1 MFQLFLSL
9 SSNRGGRGIK
19 RVVRRCET
27 GLPWWLGGKES
38 TRRCRR
44 HRSDPRSGETPHSVE
59 QLSPPAPT
67 TEPVTS
73 SSGCATTEPT
83 RCNYW
88 KPRAPEPV
96 FTRGAAAVRSS
107 HIATRESPRDHEDPA
122 LRCSQP
128 QPWVNTGGY
137 NSVSTTGSARR
148 ALNHRRRSEAAEGS
162 CKQLKWDR
170 CRVPLTTHCPQA
182 SKAHRLDALSQ
193 FYNCPRTITEF
204 MVTDDTETTSNISRT
219 R

>member
-19 RVVRRCET
+19 RAVRRCET

-73 SSGCATTEPT
+73 SSGFLQHGTHALQLLKAT
-83 RCNYW
+83 C
-88 KPRAPEPV
+88 PRACVHKRSRCGEELPHRNERKPPRPRRPS
-96 FTRGAAAVRSS
+96 TEMLPTSALGQHRG
-107 HIATRESPRDHEDPA
+107 
-122 LRCSQP
+122 
-128 QPWVNTGGY
+128 
-137 NSVSTTGSARR
+137 
-148 ALNHRRRSEAAEGS
+148 
-162 CKQLKWDR
+162 
-170 CRVPLTTHCPQA
+170 LT
-182 SKAHRLDALSQ
+182 L
-193 FYNCPRTITEF
+193 
-204 MVTDDTETTSNISRT
+204 
-219 R
+219 